1 MKNSFTGEIMLDDL
15 FNLSRHFLRTFNRD
29 YQRYFLKKNSLEN
42 RFNIIIGQRGVG
54 KTTAII
60 QYILSKY
67 DLLTTQALYLP
78 VDHFV
83 FGKRNLFETAEEFHN
98 LGGELICFDE
108 IHKYEN
114 WSRELK
120 SIYDSFPKLK
130 MIASGSSAMK
140 IQKESYDLSRRAIV
154 LKMTGLSFREFIDLK
169 LKLETEPFSLASILN
184 NHEKIAAD
192 IVKTIENKNEKIL
205 GLFNDYIK
213 TGYYPY
219 FLEFTDPAAYYIVL
233 EQGIHTT
240 IENDLLA
247 IHTALNGTSIKK
259 IKKLLAVIAESVPF
273 IPDLKK
279 LKNIVEIGDERTL
292 KNYLKILEDSGVIAN
307 LTKKSHSLNE
317 FEKPEKIYLN
327 NPNQIYAISPK
338 GKENP
343 GNIRETFFMNMLS
356 QFHSVKLPKFGDFI
370 VDDKYIFE
378 VGGKKKGFS
387 QIKDI
392 PNSFIAV
399 DDTEIG
405 IGDKIPLWLFGFLY

>member
-1 MKNSFTGEIMLDDL
+1 MLDDL
-15 FNLSRHFLRTFNRD
+15 FSLSRHFLKTFNRD
-29 YQRYFLKKNSLEN
+29 YKRYFLKNISLEN

-60 QYILSKY
+60 QYILSNY

-83 FGKRNLFETAEEFHN
+83 FGKRSLYETTEEFHN

-120 SIYDSFPKLK
+120 SVYDSFPKLK
-130 MIASGSSAMK
+130 IIASGSSAMK

-154 LKMTGLSFREFIDLK
+154 HKMTGLSFREYIDLK
-169 LKLETEPFSLASILN
+169 LKLETDSFPFESVLN
-184 NHEKIAAD
+184 HHEKIAAD
-192 IVKTIENKNEKIL
+192 IIEMVEHKNEKIL
-205 GLFNDYIK
+205 GLFKSYLR

-219 FLEFTDPAAYYIVL
+219 FLEFSDHSMYFIVL

-240 IENDLLA
+240 IENDLIA
-247 IHTALNGTSIKK
+247 INTSLSGTSIKK
-259 IKKLLAVIAESVPF
+259 IKKLLAIIAESVPF
-273 IPDLKK
+273 TPDLKK

-292 KNYLKILEDSGVIAN
+292 KNYLKFLEDGGVIFN
-307 LTKKSHSLNE
+307 LVRKSHGLDE
-317 FEKPEKIYLN
+317 LEKPEKIYLN

-343 GNIRETFFMNMLS
+343 GNIRETFFMNMLCQS
-356 QFHSVKLPKFGDFI
+356 HSVKLPKHGDFM
-370 VDDKYIFE
+370 VDDKHIFE
-378 VGGKKKGFS
+378 VGGRKQGYT
-387 QIKDI
+387 QIKDL
-392 PNSFIAV
+392 PNSFLAL
-399 DDTEIG
+399 DDIEIG
-405 IGDKIPLWLFGFLY
+405 IGNKIPLWLFGFLY

>member
-1 MKNSFTGEIMLDDL
+1 MIDDL
-15 FNLSRHFLRTFNRD
+15 FNLSRYFLKTFNRE
-29 YQRYFLKKNSLEN
+29 YKRYFLTKYSLEN
-42 RFNIIIGQRGVG
+42 RFSIIIGQRGVG
-54 KTTAII
+54 KTTVII
-60 QYILSKY
+60 QYILSNY
-67 DLLTTQALYLP
+67 DLLSTQALYLP

-83 FGKRNLFETAEEFHN
+83 FGKRNLYETAEEFHN
-98 LGGELICFDE
+98 IGGELICFDE

-154 LKMTGLSFREFIDLK
+154 HNMTGLSFREYIDLK
-169 LKLETEPFSLASILN
+169 LKLATKTYTLESILT

-192 IVKTIENKNEKIL
+192 IVKIIENKNEKVL
-205 GLFNDYIK
+205 GLFKDYIK
-213 TGYYPY
+213 IGYYPY
-219 FLEFTDPAAYYIVL
+219 FLEFSEPATYYIVL

-240 IENDLLA
+240 IENDLIA
-247 IHTALNGTSIKK
+247 IHTSLNGISIKK

-292 KNYLKILEDSGVIAN
+292 KNYLKLLEDSGIILN

-317 FEKPEKIYLN
+317 LEKPEKIYLN

-356 QFHSVKLPKFGDFI
+356 QSFSVKLPKFGDFI

-378 VGGKKKGFS
+378 VGGRKKGFS

-392 PNSFIAV
+392 PDSFLAV
-399 DDTEIG
+399 DDIEIG
-405 IGDKIPLWLFGFLY
+405 IGNKIPLWLFGFLY